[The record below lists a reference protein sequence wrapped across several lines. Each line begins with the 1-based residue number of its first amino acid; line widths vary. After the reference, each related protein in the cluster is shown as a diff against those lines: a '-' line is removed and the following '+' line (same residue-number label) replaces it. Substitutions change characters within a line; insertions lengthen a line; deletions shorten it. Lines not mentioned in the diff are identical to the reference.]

1 MKLKKSAYSI
11 GGIIL
16 SLSLLFSC
24 TIGMGQSLDLEAP
37 QLSVT
42 SHMNG
47 SKVGLE
53 VDLSGTCTDN
63 TAVTRV
69 SIKNVDND
77 FTFEDAVVSGTSWKT
92 HLSLSKEYEG
102 ERTFIITAHDAV
114 GNASTKSYAILVLSI
129 DETGPNDVDWYLDRG
144 NSIRTEVAKLEELK
158 AKNLYLSENK
168 DIPQNE
174 KFTVYGSLYDAMS
187 INEATLGLYT
197 VNGKLLIEKTYSSDP
212 DNEDKYIGES
222 KSIFSPAYEFT
233 HDELKNLIDDD
244 GSTLESGCHYL
255 WLKCYLED
263 EHGNNFTRDIGYMV
277 WWPESDLPGIYQNEM
292 DIENSTLS
300 VLIDASIPLD
310 IFDDDGLE
318 EIYYALKVDTIYDE
332 IPEVEIEGKEKAT
345 TLEKKCEAII
355 KNEEGIRDRLLL
367 IDAAANEVGGS
378 ATNLAEK
385 TKRENPVQIK
395 TPAIPSTMYLI
406 ACAKDINGK
415 WNCRI
420 IYTTISD
427 ASSPML
433 FIESPR
439 NNEKPKMNAGTN
451 SFTIQGYALGKNESS
466 SLQLVYIS
474 GDATS
479 ESKKATAKK
488 ILDGELTAD
497 PAKGQILENITLKP
511 ATMDEGLK
519 KQSFEKTFDIID
531 DLSKYHG
538 DKETSYFFMFR
549 LQGTGS
555 VVDQIYQLNKD
566 IALPTITVV
575 EPNNMQ
581 AIDYTKHEDDD
592 EVGLTI
598 KFKASKE
605 SGLAI
610 VDQKLSYNGSV
621 WTLGDGLTK
630 DGEYFVK
637 TFTQAELK
645 DIYGNGKNPQ
655 PQFEITV
662 KDALGY
668 ESTEQRTVVLTTLPS
683 LEEITSEN
691 PNGTYIKDD
700 VITFQA
706 KFTDAVRVRDLSST
720 KKPRLKIKYSESD
733 TAEKWAEYS
742 TGSGTTT
749 LQFTYKVP
757 AGAESTG
764 ISIATL
770 DDNKI
775 IDLNG
780 CKIVPVAAGDGDA
793 YITTPSKVLDGK
805 SFELDGVAPTI
816 TTLNLSSDIAD
827 KNADG
832 NFYLKADNKLTV
844 TITLSEKVF
853 ISGSPRLQMKVKG
866 SANPLVF
873 DFKDI
878 NEEGTELTF
887 EHIVKAGTAN
897 GTVQITKATCFDS
910 ADLKLI
916 SDVNGNGLVL
926 STRAA
931 DTDTKFIV
939 DTVKPNKLT
948 VSITASKN
956 PTKVNDIDT
965 YTVSPSLSITGN
977 EAGSK
982 VEYSLDNG
990 VSWNVYSTAVSI
1002 PNGSYKITARQTDKA
1017 GNVSDLTAPKSIVV
1031 DSAFPS
1037 IVDFTV
1043 SSPDGNY
1050 KVGSKVQ
1057 FALSFSNKVIVA
1069 SGNTSKVTFESVNTP
1084 KATKTADV
1092 VATDA
1097 AGQNTVIFEYTVQAG
1112 DNLQGIVLKSVSF
1125 NGFTDTKGTA
1135 SGTVNKTDKTETRA
1149 GIILDGVAPTLTKA
1163 APAMTGDETNISGLN
1178 NTTSGISTE
1187 TDNSKFKITLTFAE
1201 NVYKEVGNIIL
1212 QRKGDW
1218 AIPAVMDSD
1227 EFLSVYNKMDA
1238 TNKELIMKTSGG
1250 KELLHGQTGIAV
1262 GPYRKIT
1269 HGIKLDVFGT
1279 KYIPDESTKYVLAY
1293 ELGLYDG
1300 QAALNNGTATGTF
1313 IAKVS
1318 DIRSALMSVDYHRHY
1333 VDVASDNVKITGS
1346 TVEITFSETIEDGR
1360 EWELIIPPTAFR
1372 DNAENFYKGMNLD
1385 KLKAAEKTKQNI
1397 TTAQQTA
1404 SDKYSVWS
1412 NNVAQP
1418 VVRVDRYTHGWG
1430 ANEPLLVG
1438 KNYMRTYSVPSTSAT
1453 TTWRIIQSYTGKYN
1467 TSRGGDNTSAS
1478 LAPTGYARARI
1489 DCETPNANVKYS
1501 VLYADG
1507 KIHTNDDIPTG
1518 VQYNNT
1524 STSGVVTCKS
1534 DTTGDHTS
1542 SRNIISDI
1550 SNTNLEKQGTSNYSI
1565 NNDIIVGDGS
1575 YLTARKDYITAYA
1588 TKTGFEESKNGYE
1601 GIFKTIVYVKDDN
1614 CNRCINIEGGT
1625 AAGGQPNVS
1634 GFPLRDATSAD
1645 DPTGAGRYSKTC
1657 YNINGSTN
1665 KHNQVF
1671 VSYEIISEDWAILLC
1686 NNNHAKDY
1694 PLNSYGGSAY
1704 VTKQNYW

>member
-24 TIGMGQSLDLEAP
+24 KLGLGQSLDLEAP
-37 QLSVT
+37 QLTVT

-53 VDLSGTCTDN
+53 IDLSGTCTDN

-69 SIKNVDND
+69 SIKNVDNG

-92 HLSLSKEYEG
+92 HLSLSKDYEG
-102 ERTFIITAHDAV
+102 DRTFIITAHDAAK
-114 GNASTKSYAILVLSI
+114 NTSTKSYAILVLSI

-144 NSIRTEVAKLEELK
+144 NSIRTEVAKLEDLK
-158 AKNLYLSENK
+158 AKNLYLSANK

-174 KFTVYGSLYDAMS
+174 KFTVYGTLYDAMS

-212 DNEDKYIGES
+212 DNVDKYIGEN

-233 HDELKNLIDDD
+233 HDELKNLTDDD

-277 WWPESDLPGIYQNEM
+277 WWPESDLPGIYQNKM

-300 VLIDASIPLD
+300 VLIDDSVPLD

-318 EIYYALKVDTIYDE
+318 EIYYALKVDTIYGE
-332 IPEVEIEGKEKAT
+332 IPGT
-345 TLEKKCEAII
+345 TLAEKCNAVIENK
-355 KNEEGIRDRLLL
+355 EGIRDKLLE
-367 IDAAANEVGGS
+367 IDKDANEVGGS
-378 ATNLAEK
+378 APSLSEK
-385 TKRENPVQIK
+385 TKRENPVEIK
-395 TPAIPSTMYLI
+395 IPSIPSTMYLI

-439 NNEKPKMNAGTN
+439 NNEKPKMNQGTN
-451 SFTIQGYALGKNESS
+451 NFTIQGYALGKNESS
-466 SLQLVYIS
+466 RLQLVYIS
-474 GDATS
+474 GDDTS
-479 ESKKATAKK
+479 EKKKEIAKQ
-488 ILDGELTAD
+488 ILDGEKPVDST
-497 PAKGQILENITLKP
+497 KGQILENITLEP

-519 KQSFEKTFDIID
+519 KQAFEKTFDIID
-531 DLSKYHG
+531 DLSKYNG
-538 DKETSYFFMFR
+538 NKETSYFFMFR

-566 IALPTITVV
+566 IALPTITVA

-581 AIDYTKHEDDD
+581 AIDYTSQ
-592 EVGLTI
+592 VGLTI

-610 VDQKLSYNGSV
+610 VDQKLSYSGSE
-621 WTLGDGLTK
+621 WTLGNGLTK

-691 PNGTYIKDD
+691 PSGTYIKDD

-706 KFTDAVRVRDLSST
+706 KFTDAVRVRDLSS

-757 AGAESTG
+757 AGADSTG

-770 DDNKI
+770 ADNKI

-805 SFELDGVAPTI
+805 SFALDGVAPKI
-816 TTLNLSSDIAD
+816 TTLNLSSDITD
-827 KNADG
+827 KNTDE

-853 ISGSPRLQMKVKG
+853 ISGSPSLQMKVKG

-878 NEEGTELTF
+878 NEAGTELTF
-887 EHIVKAGTAN
+887 EHIVKAVTAN

-910 ADLKLI
+910 ANLKLI

-926 STRAA
+926 STSANDA
-931 DTDTKFIV
+931 DKDTEFII

-956 PTKVNDIDT
+956 PTKVNSIDT
-965 YTVSPSLSITGN
+965 YIVSPSLSITGEEEGN
-977 EAGSK
+977 K

-990 VSWNVYSTAVSI
+990 VSWNVYSEAVSI
-1002 PNGSYKITARQTDKA
+1002 ENGSYKITARQIDKA
-1017 GNVSDLTAPKSIVV
+1017 GNVSELTDPKSIVV

-1057 FALSFSNKVIVA
+1057 FALSFSDKVIVA
-1069 SGNTSKVTFESVNTP
+1069 SGNTSTVTFESENTP
-1084 KATKTADV
+1084 TATRTADV
-1092 VATDA
+1092 VATA
-1097 AGQNTVIFEYTVQAG
+1097 TAGQNTVIFEYIVQAG

-1125 NGFTDTKGTA
+1125 NDFTDTKGTS
-1135 SGTVNKTDKTETRA
+1135 SGTVNKTDKIETRS
-1149 GIILDGVAPTLTKA
+1149 GIILDGIAPALTIA

-1178 NTTSGISTE
+1178 NTTSGISAE

-1201 NVYKEVGNIIL
+1201 DVYKETGNIIL
-1212 QRKGDW
+1212 QRTSGW
-1218 AIPAVMDSD
+1218 AIPAVLSSD
-1227 EFLSVYNKMDA
+1227 EFLSVYNKVKALDKKNGTTKAQTLMRTDA
-1238 TNKELIMKTSGG
+1238 NG
-1250 KELLHGQTGIAV
+1250 KEILHTRTGIAS

-1269 HGIKLDVFGT
+1269 HGL
-1279 KYIPDESTKYVLAY
+1279 KYDADNRTYVPDEDTKYVLAY
-1293 ELGLYDG
+1293 ELGLYE
-1300 QAALNNGTATGTF
+1300 GTANLSDGKILTSYRTALTTF
-1313 IAKVS
+1313 SVDVG
-1318 DIRSALMSVDYHRHY
+1318 DIRKVLESVDYHRHII
-1333 VDVASDNVKITGS
+1333 DVAGGSVKILRNDGETEVDYSKGEGGRI
-1346 TVEITFSETIEDGR
+1346 VQITFAEAIEDGR

-1372 DNAENFYKGMNLD
+1372 DNAENFYKGMNLN
-1385 KLKAAEKTKQNI
+1385 KLKAAEKTNI
-1397 TTAQQTA
+1397 TTEQQTS

-1430 ANEPLLVG
+1430 AVEPAADGSLTTITVNNG
-1438 KNYMRTYSVPSTSAT
+1438 KFNTNTAANSSAV
-1453 TTWRIIQSYTGKYN
+1453 I
-1467 TSRGGDNTSAS
+1467 
-1478 LAPTGYARARI
+1478 APTGYARARI
-1489 DCETPNANVKYS
+1489 DCETPGAKIKYS
-1501 VLYADG
+1501 KIYANG
-1507 KIHTNDDIPTG
+1507 TIYTTTVPAG
-1518 VQYNNT
+1518 VSYNNT
-1524 STSGVVTCKS
+1524 TTERGITSKTEG
-1534 DTTGDHTS
+1534 GEHTS
-1542 SRNIISDI
+1542 QRNIITDI
-1550 SNTNLEKQGTSNYSI
+1550 SATNLNKRGATDYI
-1565 NNDIIVGDGS
+1565 NGSHIIIGDGT
-1575 YLTARKDYITAYA
+1575 YTTARKDYITAYA
-1588 TKTGFEESKNGYE
+1588 TKDDFNDSVNGYE
-1601 GIFKTIVYVKDDN
+1601 GIFKTIVYLTGSN
-1614 CNRCINIEGGT
+1614 GNYNINVEGGT
-1625 AAGGQPNVS
+1625 APGGSPSVS
-1634 GFPLRDATSAD
+1634 GFPLRDATSEKKPYD
-1645 DPTGAGRYSKTC
+1645 AGRYSKNC
-1657 YNINGSTN
+1657 YCINGKKDS
-1665 KHNQVF
+1665 QVF
-1671 VSYEIISEDWAILLC
+1671 VSYEIISDEWAVLLC
-1686 NNNHAKDY
+1686 KSNHAKDY
-1694 PLNSYGGSAY
+1694 PFNTYGGSAY
-1704 VTKQNYW
+1704 VSQMNYW

>member
-1 MKLKKSAYSI
+1 MELKKSVYFI

-42 SHMNG
+42 SHMSG

-63 TAVTRV
+63 NAVTRV
-69 SIKNVDND
+69 SIKNVEND

-92 HLSLSKEYEG
+92 HLSLSKDFEG
-102 ERTFIITAHDAV
+102 DRTFIITAHDAV

-129 DETGPNDVDWYLDRG
+129 DETGPNDEDWYLDRG
-144 NSIRTEVAKLEELK
+144 NSIRTEVAELEELK
-158 AKNLYLSENK
+158 ATNLYLSKNK

-187 INEATLGLYT
+187 ISEVTLGLYT

-212 DNEDKYIGES
+212 DNADKYIGEN
-222 KSIFSPAYEFT
+222 KSIFSPAFEFT
-233 HDELKNLIDDD
+233 HDELKDLIDDD

-255 WLKCYLED
+255 GLKCYLED
-263 EHGNNFTRDIGYMV
+263 EHGNNFTRNIGYMV
-277 WWPESDLPGIYQNEM
+277 WWPESDLPGIYQNEI

-300 VLIDASIPLD
+300 VLINSSISLD

-332 IPEVEIEGKEKAT
+332 IPGT
-345 TLEKKCEAII
+345 TLAEKCNAVIE
-355 KNEEGIRDRLLL
+355 NDGGIRDKLLL

-378 ATNLAEK
+378 ATDLAEK
-385 TKRENPVQIK
+385 TKREDQADIK
-395 TPAIPSTMYLI
+395 TPSYPSTMYLI

-439 NNEKPKMNAGTN
+439 NNEKPQMNGGTN

-479 ESKKATAKK
+479 ESKKSTAKK

-497 PAKGQILENITLKP
+497 PAKGQILEDITLMP

-519 KQSFEKTFDIID
+519 KQAFEKTFDIID
-531 DLSKYHG
+531 DLSKYRG

-581 AIDYTKHEDDD
+581 AIDYTKNKDDND
-592 EVGLTI
+592 VGLTI

-621 WTLGDGLTK
+621 WTLGEGLTK

-645 DIYGNGKNPQ
+645 DIHETNPQ

-691 PNGTYIKDD
+691 PSGTYIKDK

-757 AGAESTG
+757 AGAESKG

-770 DDNKI
+770 ADNKI

-793 YITTPSKVLDGK
+793 YITTPSKVLVGK
-805 SFELDGVAPTI
+805 TFALDGVAPTI
-816 TTLNLSSDIAD
+816 TTLNLSSDIAVE
-827 KNADG
+827 NADG

-844 TITLSEKVF
+844 TIALSEKVS
-853 ISGSPRLQMKVKG
+853 ISGSPSLQMKVKG
-866 SANPLVF
+866 KDSVTPLVF

-897 GTVQITKATCFDS
+897 GTVQITKATCFD
-910 ADLKLI
+910 ANNLKLI
-916 SDVNGNGLVL
+916 SDVNDNGLVL
-926 STRAA
+926 STSAA
-931 DTDTKFIV
+931 VTDTKFIV
-939 DTVKPNKLT
+939 DTEKPEKLT
-948 VSITASKN
+948 VNITAKKN
-956 PTKVNDIDT
+956 PTNVNGIDT
-965 YTVSPSLSITGN
+965 YIVSPSLSITGN

-982 VEYSLDNG
+982 VEYSLYNG
-990 VSWNVYSTAVSI
+990 VDWNEYSTPVSI
-1002 PNGSYKITARQTDKA
+1002 ENGSYKIIARQTDKA
-1017 GNVSDLTAPKSIVV
+1017 GNVSDLTDPLSIVV

-1057 FALSFSNKVIVA
+1057 FALSFSDKVKVA
-1069 SGNTSKVTFESVNTP
+1069 SSNTSKVTFESVNTP
-1084 KATKTADV
+1084 TATRTANV
-1092 VATDA
+1092 VATA
-1097 AGQNTVIFEYTVQAG
+1097 AEGQNTVIFEYTVQAG
-1112 DNLQGIVLKSVSF
+1112 DNLKGIVLKSVSF

-1135 SGTVNKTDKTETRA
+1135 SGTVKIDKIETRS
-1149 GIILDGVAPTLTKA
+1149 GIILDGVTPKLTMA
-1163 APAMTGDETNISGLN
+1163 APAMKGDETNFSGLN

-1187 TDNSKFKITLTFAE
+1187 KDNSNFKITLTFAE

-1218 AIPAVMDSD
+1218 AIPAVMERD

-1269 HGIKLDVFGT
+1269 HGIKLDGSGK
-1279 KYIPDESTKYVLAY
+1279 KYVPDESTKYVLAY
-1293 ELGLYDG
+1293 ELGLYEG
-1300 QAALNNGTATGTF
+1300 EAALNDGTATGTF
-1313 IAKVS
+1313 NAKVS
-1318 DIRSALMSVDYHRHY
+1318 DIRSAFESVDYHRHY

-1385 KLKAAEKTKQNI
+1385 KLKDAEITKQNI
-1397 TTAQQTA
+1397 TTDQQTA

-1438 KNYMRTYSVPSTSAT
+1438 NNYMRDYSVPLTTAT
-1453 TTWRIIQSYTGKYN
+1453 TTWRIIQKQTGKYK
-1467 TSRGGDNTSAS
+1467 TDSGTNTSAS
-1478 LAPTGYARARI
+1478 LAPTGYVRARI
-1489 DCETPNANVKYS
+1489 DCETPEANIRYS

-1507 KIHTNDDIPTG
+1507 TTHTNNAVPAG
-1518 VQYNNT
+1518 VKYNNT
-1524 STSGVVTCKS
+1524 STSGVVTYETDKTEEHNS
-1534 DTTGDHTS
+1534 N
-1542 SRNIISDI
+1542 RNTISDI
-1550 SNTNLEKQGTSNYSI
+1550 AKTKLEVKENNDYKFNNYTI

-1588 TKTGFEESKNGYE
+1588 SKEGFEKSKNGYE
-1601 GIFKTIVYVKDDN
+1601 GIFKTIVYVEDDK
-1614 CNRCINIEGGT
+1614 CTYCINIEGGT

-1657 YNINGSTN
+1657 YNINGDSD

-1686 NNNHAKDY
+1686 NHNHSIDY

-1704 VTKQNYW
+1704 ITWQNYWP

>member
-1 MKLKKSAYSI
+1 MELKKSVYFI

-42 SHMNG
+42 SHMSG

-63 TAVTRV
+63 NAVTRV
-69 SIKNVDND
+69 SIKNVEND

-92 HLSLSKEYEG
+92 HLSLSKDFEG
-102 ERTFIITAHDAV
+102 DRTFIITAHDAV

-129 DETGPNDVDWYLDRG
+129 DETGPNDEDWYLDRG
-144 NSIRTEVAKLEELK
+144 NSIRTEVAELEELK
-158 AKNLYLSENK
+158 ATNLYLSKNK

-187 INEATLGLYT
+187 ISEVTLGLYT

-212 DNEDKYIGES
+212 DNADKYIGEN
-222 KSIFSPAYEFT
+222 KSIFSPAFEFT
-233 HDELKNLIDDD
+233 HDELKDLIDDD

-255 WLKCYLED
+255 GLKCYLED
-263 EHGNNFTRDIGYMV
+263 EHGNNFTRNIGYMV
-277 WWPESDLPGIYQNEM
+277 WWPESDLPGIYQNEI

-300 VLIDASIPLD
+300 VLIDSSISLD

-318 EIYYALKVDTIYDE
+318 EIYYALKADTIYDE
-332 IPEVEIEGKEKAT
+332 IPGT
-345 TLEKKCEAII
+345 TLAEKCNAVIE
-355 KNEEGIRDRLLL
+355 NDGGIRDKLLL

-378 ATNLAEK
+378 ATDLAEK
-385 TKRENPVQIK
+385 TKREDPVQIK
-395 TPAIPSTMYLI
+395 TPSYPSTMYLI

-439 NNEKPKMNAGTN
+439 NNEKPQMNGGTN

-497 PAKGQILENITLKP
+497 PAKGEILEDITLMP

-519 KQSFEKTFDIID
+519 KQAFEKTFDIID
-531 DLSKYHG
+531 DLSKYRG

-581 AIDYTKHEDDD
+581 AIDYTKNKDDNQ
-592 EVGLTI
+592 VGLTI

-610 VDQKLSYNGSV
+610 VDQKVTYIGKNETYE
-621 WTLGDGLTK
+621 WTLGEGLTK

-645 DIYGNGKNPQ
+645 DIHETNPQ

-691 PNGTYIKDD
+691 PSGTYIKDD

-770 DDNKI
+770 ADNKI

-805 SFELDGVAPTI
+805 TFALDGVAPTI
-816 TTLNLSSDIAD
+816 TTLNLSSDIAVE
-827 KNADG
+827 NADG

-844 TITLSEKVF
+844 TIALSEKVS
-853 ISGSPRLQMKVKG
+853 ISGSPSLQMKVKG
-866 SANPLVF
+866 KDSVTPLVF

-897 GTVQITKATCFDS
+897 GTVQITKATCFD
-910 ADLKLI
+910 ANNLKLI
-916 SDVNGNGLVL
+916 SDVNDNGLVL
-926 STRAA
+926 STSAA
-931 DTDTKFIV
+931 VTDTKFIV
-939 DTVKPNKLT
+939 DTEKPAKLT
-948 VSITASKN
+948 VNITAKKN
-956 PTKVNDIDT
+956 PTNVNGIDT
-965 YTVSPSLSITGN
+965 YIVSPSLSITGN

-990 VSWNVYSTAVSI
+990 VSWNEYLPPVSI
-1002 PNGSYKITARQTDKA
+1002 DNGSWKIIARQTDKA
-1017 GNVSDLTAPKSIVV
+1017 GNVSELTEPKSIVV

-1057 FALSFSNKVIVA
+1057 FALSFSDKVIVA
-1069 SGNTSKVTFESVNTP
+1069 SDNTSKVTFESVNTP
-1084 KATKTADV
+1084 NATKTADV
-1092 VATDA
+1092 VATA
-1097 AGQNTVIFEYTVQAG
+1097 AEGQNTVIFEYTVQAG

-1135 SGTVNKTDKTETRA
+1135 SETVTKTDETETRS
-1149 GIILDGVAPTLTKA
+1149 GIILDGI
-1163 APAMTGDETNISGLN
+1163 APALTVAEPKMTGNVNDINVATSGIN
-1178 NTTSGISTE
+1178 GTASGISTE

-1218 AIPAVMDSD
+1218 AIPAVMNRD

-1269 HGIKLDVFGT
+1269 HGIKLDGSGT
-1279 KYIPDESTKYVLAY
+1279 KYVPDESTKYVLAY
-1293 ELGLYDG
+1293 ELGLYEG
-1300 QAALNNGTATGTF
+1300 EAALNDGTATGTF
-1313 IAKVS
+1313 NAKVS
-1318 DIRSALMSVDYHRHY
+1318 DIRSAFESVDYHRHY
-1333 VDVASDNVKITGS
+1333 VDVASDNVNITDNK
-1346 TVEITFSETIEDGR
+1346 VEITFSETIEDGR

-1385 KLKAAEKTKQNI
+1385 KLKDAEKTKQNI

-1430 ANEPLLVG
+1430 ANEPKADGTLTKITV
-1438 KNYMRTYSVPSTSAT
+1438 NN
-1453 TTWRIIQSYTGKYN
+1453 GKYQTTCAAN
-1467 TSRGGDNTSAS
+1467 SGARI
-1478 LAPTGYARARI
+1478 APTGYCRSRI
-1489 DCETPNANVKYS
+1489 DCETPGASILYKTVNSGSATYNASTTDESTNKDIITNYRS
-1501 VLYADG
+1501 HIADATKEQLEFTTVG
-1507 KIHTNDDIPTG
+1507 TAYEQG
-1518 VQYNNT
+1518 NNIII
-1524 STSGVVTCKS
+1524 G
-1534 DTTGDHTS
+1534 DTTYTS
-1542 SRNIISDI
+1542 
-1550 SNTNLEKQGTSNYSI
+1550 
-1565 NNDIIVGDGS
+1565 
-1575 YLTARKDYITAYA
+1575 ARKDYISCYA
-1588 TKTGFEESKNGYE
+1588 TKNDFTQSKKGME
-1601 GIFKTIVYVKDDN
+1601 GIFRTVVYVHTEN
-1614 CNRCINIEGGT
+1614 AANPWRNGQQVYLGYLSINIEGGT
-1625 AAGGQPNVS
+1625 ATGGQPNVS
-1634 GFPLRDATSAD
+1634 GFPLRDATSEN
-1645 DPTGAGRYSKTC
+1645 DPTGAGRYSKNA
-1657 YNINGSTN
+1657 YNLANSQTPGKN
-1665 KHNQVF
+1665 FVW
-1671 VSYEIISEDWAILLC
+1671 VSYEIISSNWAILVC
-1686 NNNHAKDY
+1686 RSNHAQDYALNNYGDVAYITKVKDWDGT
-1694 PLNSYGGSAY
+1694 N
-1704 VTKQNYW
+1704 

>member
-1 MKLKKSAYSI
+1 MELKKSVYFI

-42 SHMNG
+42 SHMSG

-63 TAVTRV
+63 NAVTRV
-69 SIKNVDND
+69 SIKNVEND

-92 HLSLSKEYEG
+92 HLSLSKDFEG
-102 ERTFIITAHDAV
+102 DRTFIITAHDAV

-129 DETGPNDVDWYLDRG
+129 DETGPNDEDWYLDRG
-144 NSIRTEVAKLEELK
+144 NSIRTEVAELEELK
-158 AKNLYLSENK
+158 ATNLYLSKNK

-187 INEATLGLYT
+187 ISEVTLGLYT

-212 DNEDKYIGES
+212 DNADKYIGEN
-222 KSIFSPAYEFT
+222 KSIFSPAFEFT
-233 HDELKNLIDDD
+233 HDELKDLIDDD

-255 WLKCYLED
+255 GLKCYLED
-263 EHGNNFTRDIGYMV
+263 EHGNNFTRNIGYMV
-277 WWPESDLPGIYQNEM
+277 WWPESDLPGIYQNEI
-292 DIENSTLS
+292 DKENSTLS
-300 VLIDASIPLD
+300 VLIDSSISLD

-318 EIYYALKVDTIYDE
+318 EIYYALKADTIYDE
-332 IPEVEIEGKEKAT
+332 IPGT
-345 TLEKKCEAII
+345 TLAEKCNAVIE
-355 KNEEGIRDRLLL
+355 NDGGIRDKLLL

-378 ATNLAEK
+378 ATDLAEK
-385 TKRENPVQIK
+385 TKREDPVQIK
-395 TPAIPSTMYLI
+395 TPSYPSTMYLI

-439 NNEKPKMNAGTN
+439 NNEKPQMNGGTN

-488 ILDGELTAD
+488 ILNGELTAD
-497 PAKGQILENITLKP
+497 SAKGQILEDITLMP

-519 KQSFEKTFDIID
+519 KQAFEKTFDIIN
-531 DLSKYHG
+531 DLSKYRG

-566 IALPTITVV
+566 IALPTITVA

-581 AIDYTKHEDDD
+581 AIDYTKNKDDN

-610 VDQKLSYNGSV
+610 VDQKVTYIGKNETYE
-621 WTLGDGLTK
+621 WTLGDGLTN

-645 DIYGNGKNPQ
+645 AIHETNPQ

-691 PNGTYIKDD
+691 PSKTYIKDK

-764 ISIATL
+764 ISIASL
-770 DDNKI
+770 ADNKI

-805 SFELDGVAPTI
+805 TFALDGVAPTI
-816 TTLNLSSDIAD
+816 TTLNLSSDIAVE
-827 KNADG
+827 NADG

-844 TITLSEKVF
+844 TIALSEKVS
-853 ISGSPRLQMKVKG
+853 ISGSPSLQMKVKG
-866 SANPLVF
+866 KDSVTPLVF

-897 GTVQITKATCFDS
+897 GTVQITKATCFD
-910 ADLKLI
+910 ANNLKLI
-916 SDVNGNGLVL
+916 SDVNDNGLVL
-926 STRAA
+926 STSAA
-931 DTDTKFIV
+931 VTDTKFIV
-939 DTVKPNKLT
+939 DTEKPAKLT
-948 VSITASKN
+948 VNITAKKN
-956 PTKVNDIDT
+956 PTNVNGIDT
-965 YTVSPSLSITGN
+965 YIVSPSLSITGN
-977 EAGSK
+977 EAGSI
-982 VEYSLDNG
+982 VEYSLNNG
-990 VSWNVYSTAVSI
+990 VSWNDYSTAVSI

-1017 GNVSDLTAPKSIVV
+1017 GNVSELTDPKSIVV

-1084 KATKTADV
+1084 KVTKTADV
-1092 VATDA
+1092 VATA
-1097 AGQNTVIFEYTVQAG
+1097 TAGQNTVIFEYTVQAE

-1135 SGTVNKTDKTETRA
+1135 SGTVKIDKIETRS
-1149 GIILDGVAPTLTKA
+1149 GIILDGVTPKLTMA
-1163 APAMTGDETNISGLN
+1163 APAMKGDETNFSGLN

-1187 TDNSKFKITLTFAE
+1187 KDNSNFKITLTFAE

-1218 AIPAVMDSD
+1218 AIPAVMERD

-1238 TNKELIMKTSGG
+1238 TNKKLIMKTSGG

-1269 HGIKLDVFGT
+1269 HGIKLDGSGK
-1279 KYIPDESTKYVLAY
+1279 KYVPDESTKYVLAY
-1293 ELGLYDG
+1293 ELGLYEG
-1300 QAALNNGTATGTF
+1300 EAALNDGTATGTF
-1313 IAKVS
+1313 NAKVS
-1318 DIRSALMSVDYHRHY
+1318 DIRSAFESVDYHRHY
-1333 VDVASDNVKITGS
+1333 VDVASDNVNITGS

-1360 EWELIIPPTAFR
+1360 EWELIIPPTVFR

-1385 KLKAAEKTKQNI
+1385 KLKDEEKTKMSVTNEQED
-1397 TTAQQTA
+1397 A

-1453 TTWRIIQSYTGKYN
+1453 TWRIIQNQTGKYKEDSG
-1467 TSRGGDNTSAS
+1467 TNTSAS
-1478 LAPTGYARARI
+1478 LAPTGYVRARI
-1489 DCETPNANVKYS
+1489 DCETPDANIKYS

-1507 KIHTNDDIPTG
+1507 TTHTNNAIPKG

-1524 STSGVVTCKS
+1524 STSGVVTY
-1534 DTTGDHTS
+1534 TTDNPGEHNS
-1542 SRNIISDI
+1542 NRNTISDI
-1550 SNTNLEKQGTSNYSI
+1550 AKTNLEVKGNDVYTI

-1588 TKTGFEESKNGYE
+1588 SKTGFEESKNGYE

-1614 CNRCINIEGGT
+1614 CTYCINIEGGT

-1657 YNINGSTN
+1657 YNINGDSD

-1686 NNNHAKDY
+1686 NHNHSKDY

-1704 VTKQNYW
+1704 ITWQNYW

>member
-1 MKLKKSAYSI
+1 MELKKSVYFI

-42 SHMNG
+42 SHMSG

-63 TAVTRV
+63 NAVTRV
-69 SIKNVDND
+69 SIKNVEND

-92 HLSLSKEYEG
+92 HLSLSKDFEG
-102 ERTFIITAHDAV
+102 DRTFIITAHDAV

-129 DETGPNDVDWYLDRG
+129 DETGPNDEDWYLDRG
-144 NSIRTEVAKLEELK
+144 NSIRTEVAELEELK
-158 AKNLYLSENK
+158 ATNLYLSKNK

-187 INEATLGLYT
+187 ISEVTLGLYT

-212 DNEDKYIGES
+212 DNADKYIGEN
-222 KSIFSPAYEFT
+222 KSIFSPAFEFT
-233 HDELKNLIDDD
+233 HDELKDLIDDD

-255 WLKCYLED
+255 GLKCYLED
-263 EHGNNFTRDIGYMV
+263 EHGNNFTRNIGYMV
-277 WWPESDLPGIYQNEM
+277 WWPESDLPGIYQNEI

-300 VLIDASIPLD
+300 VLIDSSISLD

-318 EIYYALKVDTIYDE
+318 EIYYALKADTIYDE
-332 IPEVEIEGKEKAT
+332 IPGT
-345 TLEKKCEAII
+345 TLAEKCNAVIE
-355 KNEEGIRDRLLL
+355 NDGGIRDKLLL

-378 ATNLAEK
+378 ATDLAEK
-385 TKRENPVQIK
+385 TKREDPVQIK
-395 TPAIPSTMYLI
+395 TPSYPSTMYLI

-439 NNEKPKMNAGTN
+439 NNEKPQMNGGTN

-497 PAKGQILENITLKP
+497 SAKGQILEDITLMP

-519 KQSFEKTFDIID
+519 KQAFKKTFDIIN
-531 DLSKYHG
+531 DLSKYRG

-566 IALPTITVV
+566 IALPTITVA

-581 AIDYTKHEDDD
+581 AIDYTKHEDDND
-592 EVGLTI
+592 VGLTI

-637 TFTQAELK
+637 TFKQAELK
-645 DIYGNGKNPQ
+645 VIHETNPQ

-691 PNGTYIKDD
+691 PSKTYIKDK

-757 AGAESTG
+757 AGAESKG

-770 DDNKI
+770 ADNKI

-793 YITTPSKVLDGK
+793 YITTPSKVLVGK
-805 SFELDGVAPTI
+805 TFALDGVAPTI
-816 TTLNLSSDIAD
+816 TTLNLSSDIAAE
-827 KNADG
+827 NADG
-832 NFYLKADNKLTV
+832 NFYLKADNKLIV
-844 TITLSEKVF
+844 TIALSEKVS
-853 ISGSPRLQMKVKG
+853 ISGSPSLQMKVKG
-866 SANPLVF
+866 KDSVTPLVF

-887 EHIVKAGTAN
+887 EHIVKAETAN
-897 GTVQITKATCFDS
+897 GTVQITKATCFD
-910 ADLKLI
+910 ANNLKLI
-916 SDVNGNGLVL
+916 SDVNDNGLVL
-926 STRAA
+926 STSAA
-931 DTDTKFIV
+931 VTDTKFIV
-939 DTVKPNKLT
+939 DTEKPAKLT
-948 VSITASKN
+948 VNITAKKN
-956 PTKVNDIDT
+956 PTNVNGIDT
-965 YTVSPSLSITGN
+965 YIVSPSLSITGN

-982 VEYSLDNG
+982 VEYSLNNG
-990 VSWNVYSTAVSI
+990 VSWNEYLPPVSI
-1002 PNGSYKITARQTDKA
+1002 ENGSYKIIARQTDKA
-1017 GNVSDLTAPKSIVV
+1017 DNVSEFKEPKSIVV

-1057 FALSFSNKVIVA
+1057 FALSFSDKVKVA
-1069 SGNTSKVTFESVNTP
+1069 SSNTSKVTFESVNTP
-1084 KATKTADV
+1084 TATRTANV
-1092 VATDA
+1092 VATA
-1097 AGQNTVIFEYTVQAG
+1097 AEGQNTVIFEYTVQAG
-1112 DNLQGIVLKSVSF
+1112 DNLKGIVLKSVSF
-1125 NGFTDTKGTA
+1125 NSFTDTKGTA
-1135 SGTVNKTDKTETRA
+1135 SGTQNKTDTETRS
-1149 GIILDGVAPTLTKA
+1149 GIILDGVVPKLTMA
-1163 APAMTGDETNISGLN
+1163 APAMKGDETNFSGLN

-1218 AIPAVMDSD
+1218 AIPAVMNRD

-1238 TNKELIMKTSGG
+1238 TNKKLIMKTSGE

-1269 HGIKLDVFGT
+1269 HGIKLDGSGT
-1279 KYIPDESTKYVLAY
+1279 KYVPDESTKYVLAY
-1293 ELGLYDG
+1293 ELGLYEG
-1300 QAALNNGTATGTF
+1300 EAALNDGTATGTF
-1313 IAKVS
+1313 NAKVS
-1318 DIRSALMSVDYHRHY
+1318 DIRSAFESVDYHRHY

-1385 KLKAAEKTKQNI
+1385 KLKDKEKKNI
-1397 TTAQQTA
+1397 TTDQQTA

-1438 KNYMRTYSVPSTSAT
+1438 NNYMRDYSVPLTTAT
-1453 TTWRIIQSYTGKYN
+1453 TTWRIIQKQTGKYK
-1467 TSRGGDNTSAS
+1467 TDSGTNTSAS
-1478 LAPTGYARARI
+1478 LAPTGYVRARI
-1489 DCETPNANVKYS
+1489 DCETPEANIKYS

-1507 KIHTNDDIPTG
+1507 TTHTNNAIPAG
-1518 VQYNNT
+1518 VKYNNT
-1524 STSGVVTCKS
+1524 SKSGVVTYETDNTDEHNS
-1534 DTTGDHTS
+1534 N
-1542 SRNIISDI
+1542 RNTISDI
-1550 SNTNLEKQGTSNYSI
+1550 AKTKLEVKGNNDYTI

-1588 TKTGFEESKNGYE
+1588 SKTGFEESKNGYE

-1614 CNRCINIEGGT
+1614 CTYCINIEGGT

-1657 YNINGSTN
+1657 YIKNNEIRNDVNYNTD
-1665 KHNQVF
+1665 QVF

-1686 NNNHAKDY
+1686 NHNHSKDY

-1704 VTKQNYW
+1704 ITWQNYWP

>member
-1 MKLKKSAYSI
+1 MELKKSVYFI

-42 SHMNG
+42 SHMSG

-63 TAVTRV
+63 NAVTRV
-69 SIKNVDND
+69 SIKNVEND

-92 HLSLSKEYEG
+92 HLSLSKDFEG
-102 ERTFIITAHDAV
+102 DRTFIITAHDAV

-129 DETGPNDVDWYLDRG
+129 DETGPNDEDWYLDRG
-144 NSIRTEVAKLEELK
+144 NSIRTEVAELEELK
-158 AKNLYLSENK
+158 ATNLYLSKNK

-187 INEATLGLYT
+187 ISEVTLGLYT

-212 DNEDKYIGES
+212 DNADKYIGEN
-222 KSIFSPAYEFT
+222 KSIFSPAFEFT
-233 HDELKNLIDDD
+233 HDELKDLIDDD

-255 WLKCYLED
+255 GLKCYLED
-263 EHGNNFTRDIGYMV
+263 EHGNNFTRNIGYMV
-277 WWPESDLPGIYQNEM
+277 WWPESDLPGIYQNEI

-300 VLIDASIPLD
+300 VLIDSSISLD

-318 EIYYALKVDTIYDE
+318 EIYYALKADTIYDE
-332 IPEVEIEGKEKAT
+332 IPGT
-345 TLEKKCEAII
+345 TLAEKCNAVIE
-355 KNEEGIRDRLLL
+355 NDGGIRDKLLL

-378 ATNLAEK
+378 ATDLAEK
-385 TKRENPVQIK
+385 TKREDPVQIK
-395 TPAIPSTMYLI
+395 TPSYPSTMYLI

-439 NNEKPKMNAGTN
+439 NNEKPQMNGGTN

-474 GDATS
+474 GDDTS

-497 PAKGQILENITLKP
+497 PAKGQILEDITLMP

-519 KQSFEKTFDIID
+519 KQAFEKTFDIIN
-531 DLSKYHG
+531 DLSKYRG

-566 IALPTITVV
+566 IALPTITVA

-581 AIDYTKHEDDD
+581 AIDYTKHEDDND
-592 EVGLTI
+592 VGLTI

-637 TFTQAELK
+637 TFKQAELK
-645 DIYGNGKNPQ
+645 VIHETNPQ

-691 PNGTYIKDD
+691 PSGTYIKDK

-757 AGAESTG
+757 AGAESKG

-770 DDNKI
+770 ADNKI

-793 YITTPSKVLDGK
+793 YITTPSKVLVGK
-805 SFELDGVAPTI
+805 TFALDGVAPTI
-816 TTLNLSSDIAD
+816 TTLNLSSDIAVE
-827 KNADG
+827 NADG

-844 TITLSEKVF
+844 TIALSEKVS
-853 ISGSPRLQMKVKG
+853 ISGSPSLQMKVKG
-866 SANPLVF
+866 KDSVTPLVF

-897 GTVQITKATCFDS
+897 GTVQITKATCFD
-910 ADLKLI
+910 ANNLKLI
-916 SDVNGNGLVL
+916 SDVNDNGLVL
-926 STRAA
+926 STSAA
-931 DTDTKFIV
+931 VTDTKFIV
-939 DTVKPNKLT
+939 DTEKPAKLT
-948 VSITASKN
+948 VNITAKKN
-956 PTKVNDIDT
+956 PTNVNGIDT
-965 YTVSPSLSITGN
+965 YIVSPSLSITGN

-990 VSWNVYSTAVSI
+990 VSWNDYSTAVSI

-1017 GNVSDLTAPKSIVV
+1017 GNVSELTDPMSIVV

-1057 FALSFSNKVIVA
+1057 FALSFSDKVKVA

-1084 KATKTADV
+1084 KVEKTANV

-1112 DNLQGIVLKSVSF
+1112 DNLKGIVLKSVSF
-1125 NGFTDTKGTA
+1125 NSFTDTKGTA
-1135 SGTVNKTDKTETRA
+1135 SGTQNKTDKTETRS
-1149 GIILDGVAPTLTKA
+1149 GIILDGI
-1163 APAMTGDETNISGLN
+1163 APALTVAEPKMTGNVNDINVATSGIN
-1178 NTTSGISTE
+1178 GTASGISTE

-1218 AIPAVMDSD
+1218 AIPAVMERD

-1269 HGIKLDVFGT
+1269 HGIKLDGSGT
-1279 KYIPDESTKYVLAY
+1279 KYVPDESTKYVLAY
-1293 ELGLYDG
+1293 ELGLYEG
-1300 QAALNNGTATGTF
+1300 EAALNDGTATGTF
-1313 IAKVS
+1313 NAKVS
-1318 DIRSALMSVDYHRHY
+1318 DIRSAFESVDYHRHY
-1333 VDVASDNVKITGS
+1333 VDVASDNVNITDNK
-1346 TVEITFSETIEDGR
+1346 VEITFSETIEDGR

-1385 KLKAAEKTKQNI
+1385 KLKDEEKTKQNI
-1397 TTAQQTA
+1397 TTDQQTA

-1430 ANEPLLVG
+1430 ANEPKADGTLTKITV
-1438 KNYMRTYSVPSTSAT
+1438 NN
-1453 TTWRIIQSYTGKYN
+1453 GKYKTTCAEN
-1467 TSRGGDNTSAS
+1467 SGARI
-1478 LAPTGYARARI
+1478 APTGYCRSRI
-1489 DCETPNANVKYS
+1489 DCETPGASILYKTVNSGSATYNASTTDESTNKDIITNYRS
-1501 VLYADG
+1501 HIADAT
-1507 KIHTNDDIPTG
+1507 KEQLEFTTG
-1518 VQYNNT
+1518 GTAYTQGNNIII
-1524 STSGVVTCKS
+1524 G
-1534 DTTGDHTS
+1534 DTTYTS
-1542 SRNIISDI
+1542 
-1550 SNTNLEKQGTSNYSI
+1550 
-1565 NNDIIVGDGS
+1565 
-1575 YLTARKDYITAYA
+1575 ARKDYISCYA
-1588 TKTGFEESKNGYE
+1588 TKNDFSQSKYGME
-1601 GIFKTIVYVKDDN
+1601 GIFRTVVYVHTEN
-1614 CNRCINIEGGT
+1614 AANPWRNNQQVYLGYLSINIEGGT
-1625 AAGGQPNVS
+1625 ATGGQPNVS
-1634 GFPLRDATSAD
+1634 GFPLRDATSEN
-1645 DPTGAGRYSKTC
+1645 DPTGAGRYSKNA
-1657 YNINGSTN
+1657 YNLANSQTPGEN
-1665 KHNQVF
+1665 FVW
-1671 VSYEIISEDWAILLC
+1671 VSYEIISSNWAILVC
-1686 NNNHAKDY
+1686 RSNHAQDYALNNYGDVAYITKVKDWDGT
-1694 PLNSYGGSAY
+1694 N
-1704 VTKQNYW
+1704 

>member
-1 MKLKKSAYSI
+1 MELKKSVYFI

-42 SHMNG
+42 SHMSG

-63 TAVTRV
+63 NAVTRV
-69 SIKNVDND
+69 SIKNVEND

-92 HLSLSKEYEG
+92 HLSLSKDFEG
-102 ERTFIITAHDAV
+102 DRTFIITAHDAV

-129 DETGPNDVDWYLDRG
+129 DETGPNDEDWYLDRG
-144 NSIRTEVAKLEELK
+144 NSIRTEVAELEELK
-158 AKNLYLSENK
+158 ATNLYLSTNK

-187 INEATLGLYT
+187 ISEVTLGLYT

-212 DNEDKYIGES
+212 DNADKYIGEN
-222 KSIFSPAYEFT
+222 KSIFSPAFEFT
-233 HDELKNLIDDD
+233 HDELKDLIDDD

-255 WLKCYLED
+255 GLKCYLED
-263 EHGNNFTRDIGYMV
+263 EHGNNFTRNIGYMV
-277 WWPESDLPGIYQNEM
+277 WWPESDLPGIYQNEI

-300 VLIDASIPLD
+300 VLIDSSISLD

-318 EIYYALKVDTIYDE
+318 EIYYALKADTIYDE
-332 IPEVEIEGKEKAT
+332 IPGT
-345 TLEKKCEAII
+345 TLAEKCNAVIE
-355 KNEEGIRDRLLL
+355 NDGGIRDKLLL

-378 ATNLAEK
+378 ATDLAEK
-385 TKRENPVQIK
+385 TKREDQAGIK
-395 TPAIPSTMYLI
+395 TPSYPSTMYLI

-439 NNEKPKMNAGTN
+439 NNEKPQMNGGTN

-474 GDATS
+474 GDDTS

-497 PAKGQILENITLKP
+497 PAKGQILEDITLMP

-519 KQSFEKTFDIID
+519 KQAFEKTFDIID
-531 DLSKYHG
+531 DLSKYRG

-581 AIDYTKHEDDD
+581 AIDYTKNKDDNQ
-592 EVGLTI
+592 VGLTI

-610 VDQKLSYNGSV
+610 VDQKVTYIGKNETYE
-621 WTLGDGLTK
+621 WTLGEGLTK

-645 DIYGNGKNPQ
+645 DIHETNPQ

-668 ESTEQRTVVLTTLPS
+668 ESTEQRTVVLTTHPS

-770 DDNKI
+770 ADNKI

-805 SFELDGVAPTI
+805 TFALDGVAPTI

-844 TITLSEKVF
+844 TIALSEKVF
-853 ISGSPRLQMKVKG
+853 ISGSPSLQMKVKG
-866 SANPLVF
+866 SRTPLVF

-878 NEEGTELTF
+878 NEAGTELTF
-887 EHIVKAGTAN
+887 EHIVKAETAN
-897 GTVQITKATCFDS
+897 GTVQITKATCFDE
-910 ADLKLI
+910 DNLKLI

-926 STRAA
+926 STSDDA
-931 DTDTKFIV
+931 DTKFIV
-939 DTVKPNKLT
+939 DTVKPEKLT
-948 VSITASKN
+948 VKITATKN
-956 PTKVNDIDT
+956 PTKVNGIDT
-965 YTVSPSLSITGN
+965 YIVSPSLSITGK
-977 EAGSK
+977 EDGSI
-982 VEYSLDNG
+982 VEYSLYNG
-990 VSWNVYSTAVSI
+990 VSWNEYLPPVSI
-1002 PNGSYKITARQTDKA
+1002 DNGSWKIIARQTDKA
-1017 GNVSDLTAPKSIVV
+1017 GNVSELTDPMSIVV

-1057 FALSFSNKVIVA
+1057 FALSFSDKVIVE

-1084 KATKTADV
+1084 KVEKTANV

-1112 DNLQGIVLKSVSF
+1112 DNLQGIVLESVSF
-1125 NGFTDTKGTA
+1125 NGFTDTKGTE
-1135 SGTVNKTDKTETRA
+1135 SGTQNKTDTETRS
-1149 GIILDGVAPTLTKA
+1149 GIILDGVAPKLTMA
-1163 APAMTGDETNISGLN
+1163 APAMKGDETNFSGLN

-1218 AIPAVMDSD
+1218 AIPAVMERD

-1238 TNKELIMKTSGG
+1238 TNKELIMKTSDG

-1269 HGIKLDVFGT
+1269 HGIKLDGSNT
-1279 KYIPDESTKYVLAY
+1279 KYVPDESTKYVLAY
-1293 ELGLYDG
+1293 ELGLYKG
-1300 QAALNNGTATGTF
+1300 EAALNDGTATGTF
-1313 IAKVS
+1313 NAKVS
-1318 DIRSALMSVDYHRHY
+1318 DIRSAFESVDYHRHY
-1333 VDVASDNVKITGS
+1333 VDVASDNVKITDNNK
-1346 TVEITFSETIEDGR
+1346 VEITFSETIEDGR

-1385 KLKAAEKTKQNI
+1385 KLKGEEKTKMSDINEQED
-1397 TTAQQTA
+1397 A

-1430 ANEPLLVG
+1430 ANEPILD
-1438 KNYMRTYSVPSTSAT
+1438 KNYMRAYSVPSTSAT
-1453 TTWRIIQSYTGKYN
+1453 KTWRIIQNYTGKYKQSEG
-1467 TSRGGDNTSAS
+1467 TDTSAS

-1489 DCETPNANVKYS
+1489 DCETPEANIKYS

-1507 KIHTNDDIPTG
+1507 TIHTNNAIPAG
-1518 VQYNNT
+1518 VKYDNT
-1524 STSGVVTCKS
+1524 KTSGVVTYKT
-1534 DTTGDHTS
+1534 DNTGEHNS
-1542 SRNIISDI
+1542 KRNTISDI
-1550 SNTNLEKQGTSNYSI
+1550 AKTNLEVKGNNDYTI

-1601 GIFKTIVYVKDDN
+1601 GIFKTIVYVEDN
-1614 CNRCINIEGGT
+1614 NCSYCINIEGGT

-1657 YNINGSTN
+1657 YNINGSNN

-1686 NNNHAKDY
+1686 NHNHSKDY

>member
-1 MKLKKSAYSI
+1 MQQILLK
-11 GGIIL
+11 
-16 SLSLLFSC
+16 
-24 TIGMGQSLDLEAP
+24 
-37 QLSVT
+37 
-42 SHMNG
+42 
-47 SKVGLE
+47 
-53 VDLSGTCTDN
+53 
-63 TAVTRV
+63 
-69 SIKNVDND
+69 
-77 FTFEDAVVSGTSWKT
+77 
-92 HLSLSKEYEG
+92 
-102 ERTFIITAHDAV
+102 
-114 GNASTKSYAILVLSI
+114 
-129 DETGPNDVDWYLDRG
+129 
-144 NSIRTEVAKLEELK
+144 
-158 AKNLYLSENK
+158 
-168 DIPQNE
+168 
-174 KFTVYGSLYDAMS
+174 
-187 INEATLGLYT
+187 
-197 VNGKLLIEKTYSSDP
+197 
-212 DNEDKYIGES
+212 
-222 KSIFSPAYEFT
+222 
-233 HDELKNLIDDD
+233 
-244 GSTLESGCHYL
+244 
-255 WLKCYLED
+255 
-263 EHGNNFTRDIGYMV
+263 
-277 WWPESDLPGIYQNEM
+277 
-292 DIENSTLS
+292 
-300 VLIDASIPLD
+300 
-310 IFDDDGLE
+310 
-318 EIYYALKVDTIYDE
+318 
-332 IPEVEIEGKEKAT
+332 
-345 TLEKKCEAII
+345 
-355 KNEEGIRDRLLL
+355 
-367 IDAAANEVGGS
+367 
-378 ATNLAEK
+378 K
-385 TKRENPVQIK
+385 TKREDQADIK
-395 TPAIPSTMYLI
+395 TPSYPSTMYLI

-439 NNEKPKMNAGTN
+439 NNEKPQMNGGTN

-497 PAKGQILENITLKP
+497 PAKGQILEDITLMP

-519 KQSFEKTFDIID
+519 KQAFEKTFDIID
-531 DLSKYHG
+531 DLSKYRG

-566 IALPTITVV
+566 IALPTITVA

-581 AIDYTKHEDDD
+581 AIDYTKNKDDNQ
-592 EVGLTI
+592 VGLTI

-610 VDQKLSYNGSV
+610 VDQKVTYIGKNETYE
-621 WTLGDGLTK
+621 WTLGEGLTK

-637 TFTQAELK
+637 PFTQAELK
-645 DIYGNGKNPQ
+645 DIHETNPQ

-691 PNGTYIKDD
+691 PSGTYIKDD

-720 KKPRLKIKYSESD
+720 KKPRLKVKYSESD
-733 TAEKWAEYS
+733 TVEKWAEYS

-757 AGAESTG
+757 AGAESKG

-770 DDNKI
+770 ADNKI

-805 SFELDGVAPTI
+805 TFALDGVAPKI
-816 TTLNLSSDIAD
+816 TALELSSDIAD
-827 KNADG
+827 ANKNADG

-844 TITLSEKVF
+844 TIALSEKVF
-853 ISGSPRLQMKVKG
+853 ISGSPSLQMKVKG
-866 SANPLVF
+866 SVTPLVF

-897 GTVQITKATCFDS
+897 GTVQITKATCFDE
-910 ADLKLI
+910 DNLKLI

-926 STRAA
+926 PTSAA
-931 DTDTKFIV
+931 DTDTEFIV
-939 DTVKPNKLT
+939 DTEKPEKLT
-948 VSITASKN
+948 VNITATKN
-956 PTKVNDIDT
+956 PTKVNGIDT
-965 YTVSPSLSITGN
+965 YIVFPSLSITGN
-977 EAGSK
+977 EAGST
-982 VEYSLDNG
+982 VEYLLNNG
-990 VSWNVYSTAVSI
+990 VSWETYSKAVSI
-1002 PNGSYKITARQTDKA
+1002 ENGSWKIIARQTDKA
-1017 GNVSDLTAPKSIVV
+1017 GNVSELTEPKSIVV

-1050 KVGSKVQ
+1050 KDGSKVQ
-1057 FALSFSNKVIVA
+1057 FALSFSDKVKVA
-1069 SGNTSKVTFESVNTP
+1069 SDNTSKVTFESVNTP
-1084 KATKTADV
+1084 TATRTANV
-1092 VATDA
+1092 VATAD
-1097 AGQNTVIFEYTVQAG
+1097 AGQNTVIFEYTVQAE
-1112 DNLQGIVLKSVSF
+1112 DNLQGIILKSVSF

-1135 SGTVNKTDKTETRA
+1135 SGTVTKTDETETRS
-1149 GIILDGVAPTLTKA
+1149 GIILDGI
-1163 APAMTGDETNISGLN
+1163 APALTVAEPKMTGNVNDINVATSGIN
-1178 NTTSGISTE
+1178 GTASGISTE

-1218 AIPAVMDSD
+1218 AIPAVMNRD

-1269 HGIKLDVFGT
+1269 HGIKLDGSNT
-1279 KYIPDESTKYVLAY
+1279 KYVPDESTKYVLAY
-1293 ELGLYDG
+1293 ELGLYEG
-1300 QAALNNGTATGTF
+1300 EAALNDGTATGTF
-1313 IAKVS
+1313 KAKVS
-1318 DIRSALMSVDYHRHY
+1318 DIRSAFESVDYHRHY
-1333 VDVASDNVKITGS
+1333 VDVASDNVEIKGS
-1346 TVEITFSETIEDGR
+1346 KVEITFSETIEDGR

-1385 KLKAAEKTKQNI
+1385 KLKDAEKTNQNI
-1397 TTAQQTA
+1397 TTDQQTA

-1438 KNYMRTYSVPSTSAT
+1438 NNYMRAYSVPLTTET
-1453 TTWRIIQSYTGKYN
+1453 TTWRIIQKQTGKYKKDSG
-1467 TSRGGDNTSAS
+1467 TDTSAS
-1478 LAPTGYARARI
+1478 LEPTGYVRARI
-1489 DCETPNANVKYS
+1489 DCETPDANIKYS

-1507 KIHTNDDIPTG
+1507 TTHTNNAIPEG

-1524 STSGVVTCKS
+1524 TTSGVVTYET
-1534 DTTGDHTS
+1534 DNTGEHNS
-1542 SRNIISDI
+1542 NRNTISDI
-1550 SNTNLEKQGTSNYSI
+1550 AKTNLEVKGNNDYTI

-1588 TKTGFEESKNGYE
+1588 SKTGFKESKNGYE
-1601 GIFKTIVYVKDDN
+1601 GIFKTIVYVNDDN
-1614 CNRCINIEGGT
+1614 CTYCINIEGGT

-1657 YNINGSTN
+1657 YNINGSNN

-1671 VSYEIISEDWAILLC
+1671 VSYEIISEDWAVLLC
-1686 NNNHAKDY
+1686 NHNHSKDY

>member
-1 MKLKKSAYSI
+1 MELKKSVYFI

-42 SHMNG
+42 SHMSG

-63 TAVTRV
+63 NAVTRV
-69 SIKNVDND
+69 SIKNVEND

-92 HLSLSKEYEG
+92 HLSLSKDFEG
-102 ERTFIITAHDAV
+102 DRTFIITAHDAV

-129 DETGPNDVDWYLDRG
+129 DETGPNDEDWYLDRG
-144 NSIRTEVAKLEELK
+144 NSIRTEVAELEELK
-158 AKNLYLSENK
+158 ATNLYLSTNK

-187 INEATLGLYT
+187 ISEVNLGLYT

-212 DNEDKYIGES
+212 DNADKYIGEN
-222 KSIFSPAYEFT
+222 KSIFSPAFEFT
-233 HDELKNLIDDD
+233 HDELKDLIDDD

-255 WLKCYLED
+255 GLKCYLED
-263 EHGNNFTRDIGYMV
+263 EHGNNFTRNIGYMV
-277 WWPESDLPGIYQNEM
+277 WWPESDLPGIYQNEI
-292 DIENSTLS
+292 DKENSTLS
-300 VLIDASIPLD
+300 VLIESSISLD

-318 EIYYALKVDTIYDE
+318 EIYYALKADTIYDE
-332 IPEVEIEGKEKAT
+332 IPGITLAEKCNAVIE
-345 TLEKKCEAII
+345 
-355 KNEEGIRDRLLL
+355 NDEGIRDKLLL

-378 ATNLAEK
+378 ATDLAEK
-385 TKRENPVQIK
+385 TKREDPVQIK
-395 TPAIPSTMYLI
+395 TPSYPSTMYLI

-439 NNEKPKMNAGTN
+439 NNEKPQMNGGTN

-497 PAKGQILENITLKP
+497 PAKGQILEDITLMP

-519 KQSFEKTFDIID
+519 KQAFEKTFDIID
-531 DLSKYHG
+531 DLSKYRG

-566 IALPTITVV
+566 IALPTITVA

-581 AIDYTKHEDDD
+581 AIDYTKHEDDND
-592 EVGLTI
+592 VGLTI

-610 VDQKLSYNGSV
+610 VDQKVTYIGKNETYEWS
-621 WTLGDGLTK
+621 LGEGLTN

-645 DIYGNGKNPQ
+645 DIHETNPQ

-691 PNGTYIKDD
+691 PSKTYIKDD

-733 TAEKWAEYS
+733 TVEKWAEYS

-757 AGAESTG
+757 AGAESEG

-770 DDNKI
+770 ADNKI

-793 YITTPSKVLDGK
+793 YITKPSKVLDGK
-805 SFELDGVAPTI
+805 TFKLDGVAPKI
-816 TTLNLSSDIAD
+816 TALELSSDIAVE
-827 KNADG
+827 NEDG

-853 ISGSPRLQMKVKG
+853 ISGSPSLQMNVKG
-866 SANPLVF
+866 SATPLVF

-887 EHIVKAGTAN
+887 EHIVKAETAN
-897 GTVQITKATCFDS
+897 GTVQITKATCFDP
-910 ADLKLI
+910 DNLKLI
-916 SDVNGNGLVL
+916 SDVNRNGLVL
-926 STRAA
+926 PTS
-931 DTDTKFIV
+931 DDSDTKFIV
-939 DTVKPNKLT
+939 DTVKPNELT
-948 VSITASKN
+948 VNITGTST
-956 PTKVNDIDT
+956 PVNGIDT
-965 YTVSPSLSITGN
+965 YIVSPSLSITGN

-990 VSWNVYSTAVSI
+990 LSWNDYSTSAVSI
-1002 PNGSYKITARQTDKA
+1002 ENGSWKIIARQTDKS
-1017 GNVSDLTAPKSIVV
+1017 GNVSDLKDPMSIVV

-1057 FALSFSNKVIVA
+1057 FALSFSDKVIVK

-1092 VATDA
+1092 VATA
-1097 AGQNTVIFEYTVQAG
+1097 AEGQNTVIFEYTVQAE
-1112 DNLQGIVLKSVSF
+1112 DNLQGIILKSVSF
-1125 NGFTDTKGTA
+1125 NDFTDTKGTA
-1135 SGTVNKTDKTETRA
+1135 SGTVTKTDKIETRS
-1149 GIILDGVAPTLTKA
+1149 GIILDGVAPALTVAEPK
-1163 APAMTGDETNISGLN
+1163 MTGNVNDINVAASGIN
-1178 NTTSGISTE
+1178 GDASGISAE

-1269 HGIKLDVFGT
+1269 HGIKLDGSET

-1293 ELGLYDG
+1293 ELGLYEG
-1300 QAALNNGTATGTF
+1300 EAALNNGTATGTF
-1313 IAKVS
+1313 KAKVS
-1318 DIRSALMSVDYHRHY
+1318 DIRSAFESVDYHRHY
-1333 VDVASDNVKITGS
+1333 VDVASDNVKIIGS
-1346 TVEITFSETIEDGR
+1346 KVEITFSETIEDGR

-1385 KLKAAEKTKQNI
+1385 KLKETEKTKQNI
-1397 TTAQQTA
+1397 TTDQQTA

-1412 NNVAQP
+1412 NNVAVP

-1430 ANEPLLVG
+1430 ANEPILKD
-1438 KNYMRTYSVPSTSAT
+1438 KNYMRAYSVPSTSET
-1453 TTWRIIQSYTGKYN
+1453 TTWRIIQKQTGKYKKDSG
-1467 TSRGGDNTSAS
+1467 TDTSAS
-1478 LAPTGYARARI
+1478 LAPTGYVRARI
-1489 DCETPNANVKYS
+1489 DCETPDANIKYS

-1507 KIHTNDDIPTG
+1507 TTHTNNAIPAG

-1524 STSGVVTCKS
+1524 TTSGVVTYKTDNIGEHNS
-1534 DTTGDHTS
+1534 N
-1542 SRNIISDI
+1542 RNTISDI
-1550 SNTNLEKQGTSNYSI
+1550 AKTKLEVKGNNDYTI

-1575 YLTARKDYITAYA
+1575 YLTARKDYITAFA
-1588 TKTGFEESKNGYE
+1588 SKKEFEESKNGYE

-1614 CNRCINIEGGT
+1614 CTYCINIEGGT

-1657 YNINGSTN
+1657 YNINESNN

-1686 NNNHAKDY
+1686 NHNHSKDY

>member
-1 MKLKKSAYSI
+1 MQQILLK
-11 GGIIL
+11 
-16 SLSLLFSC
+16 
-24 TIGMGQSLDLEAP
+24 
-37 QLSVT
+37 
-42 SHMNG
+42 
-47 SKVGLE
+47 
-53 VDLSGTCTDN
+53 
-63 TAVTRV
+63 
-69 SIKNVDND
+69 
-77 FTFEDAVVSGTSWKT
+77 
-92 HLSLSKEYEG
+92 
-102 ERTFIITAHDAV
+102 
-114 GNASTKSYAILVLSI
+114 
-129 DETGPNDVDWYLDRG
+129 
-144 NSIRTEVAKLEELK
+144 
-158 AKNLYLSENK
+158 
-168 DIPQNE
+168 
-174 KFTVYGSLYDAMS
+174 
-187 INEATLGLYT
+187 
-197 VNGKLLIEKTYSSDP
+197 
-212 DNEDKYIGES
+212 
-222 KSIFSPAYEFT
+222 
-233 HDELKNLIDDD
+233 
-244 GSTLESGCHYL
+244 
-255 WLKCYLED
+255 
-263 EHGNNFTRDIGYMV
+263 
-277 WWPESDLPGIYQNEM
+277 
-292 DIENSTLS
+292 
-300 VLIDASIPLD
+300 
-310 IFDDDGLE
+310 
-318 EIYYALKVDTIYDE
+318 
-332 IPEVEIEGKEKAT
+332 
-345 TLEKKCEAII
+345 
-355 KNEEGIRDRLLL
+355 
-367 IDAAANEVGGS
+367 
-378 ATNLAEK
+378 K
-385 TKRENPVQIK
+385 TKREDQADIK
-395 TPAIPSTMYLI
+395 TPSYPSTMYLI

-439 NNEKPKMNAGTN
+439 NNEKPQMNGGTN

-497 PAKGQILENITLKP
+497 PAKGQILEDITLMP

-519 KQSFEKTFDIID
+519 KQAFEKTFDIID
-531 DLSKYHG
+531 DLSKYRG

-566 IALPTITVV
+566 IALPTITVA

-581 AIDYTKHEDDD
+581 AIDYTKNKDDNQ
-592 EVGLTI
+592 VGLTI

-610 VDQKLSYNGSV
+610 VDQKVTYIGKNETYE
-621 WTLGDGLTK
+621 WTLGEGLTK

-637 TFTQAELK
+637 PFTQAELK
-645 DIYGNGKNPQ
+645 DIHETNPQ

-691 PNGTYIKDD
+691 PSGTYIKDD

-720 KKPRLKIKYSESD
+720 KKPRLKVKYSESD
-733 TAEKWAEYS
+733 TVEKWAEYS

-757 AGAESTG
+757 AGAESKG

-770 DDNKI
+770 ADNKI

-805 SFELDGVAPTI
+805 TFALDGVAPKI
-816 TTLNLSSDIAD
+816 TALELSSDIAD
-827 KNADG
+827 ANKNADG

-844 TITLSEKVF
+844 TIALSEKVF
-853 ISGSPRLQMKVKG
+853 ISGSPSLQMKVKG
-866 SANPLVF
+866 SVTPLVF

-897 GTVQITKATCFDS
+897 GTVQITKATCFDE
-910 ADLKLI
+910 DNLKLI

-926 STRAA
+926 PTSAA
-931 DTDTKFIV
+931 DTDTEFIV
-939 DTVKPNKLT
+939 DTEKPEKLT
-948 VSITASKN
+948 VNITATKN
-956 PTKVNDIDT
+956 PTKVNGIDT
-965 YTVSPSLSITGN
+965 YIVFPSLSITGN
-977 EAGSK
+977 EAGST
-982 VEYSLDNG
+982 VEYLLNNG
-990 VSWNVYSTAVSI
+990 VSWETYSKAVSI
-1002 PNGSYKITARQTDKA
+1002 ENGSWKIIARQTDKA
-1017 GNVSDLTAPKSIVV
+1017 GNVSELTEPKSIVV

-1050 KVGSKVQ
+1050 KDGSKVQ
-1057 FALSFSNKVIVA
+1057 FALSFSDKVKVA
-1069 SGNTSKVTFESVNTP
+1069 SDNTSKVTFESVNTP
-1084 KATKTADV
+1084 TATRTANV
-1092 VATDA
+1092 VATAD
-1097 AGQNTVIFEYTVQAG
+1097 AGQNTVIFEYTVQAE
-1112 DNLQGIVLKSVSF
+1112 DNLQGIILKSVSF

-1135 SGTVNKTDKTETRA
+1135 SGTVTKTDETETRS
-1149 GIILDGVAPTLTKA
+1149 GIILDGI
-1163 APAMTGDETNISGLN
+1163 APALTVAEPKMTGNVNDINVATSGIN
-1178 NTTSGISTE
+1178 GNASGISTE

-1218 AIPAVMDSD
+1218 AIPAVMNRD

-1269 HGIKLDVFGT
+1269 HGIKLDGSNT
-1279 KYIPDESTKYVLAY
+1279 KYVPDESTKYVLAY
-1293 ELGLYDG
+1293 ELGLYEG
-1300 QAALNNGTATGTF
+1300 EAALNDGTATGTF
-1313 IAKVS
+1313 KAKVS
-1318 DIRSALMSVDYHRHY
+1318 DIRSAFESVDYHRHY
-1333 VDVASDNVKITGS
+1333 VDVASDNVEIKGS
-1346 TVEITFSETIEDGR
+1346 KVEITFSETIEDGR

-1385 KLKAAEKTKQNI
+1385 KLKDAEKTNQNI
-1397 TTAQQTA
+1397 TTDQQTA

-1438 KNYMRTYSVPSTSAT
+1438 NNYMRAYSVPLTTET
-1453 TTWRIIQSYTGKYN
+1453 TTWRIIQKQTGKYKKDSG
-1467 TSRGGDNTSAS
+1467 TDTSAS
-1478 LAPTGYARARI
+1478 LEPTGYVRARI
-1489 DCETPNANVKYS
+1489 DCETPDANIKYS

-1507 KIHTNDDIPTG
+1507 TTHTNNAIPEG

-1524 STSGVVTCKS
+1524 TTSGVVTYET
-1534 DTTGDHTS
+1534 DNTGEHNS
-1542 SRNIISDI
+1542 NRNTISDI
-1550 SNTNLEKQGTSNYSI
+1550 AKTNLEVKGNNDYTI

-1588 TKTGFEESKNGYE
+1588 SKTGFKESKNGYE
-1601 GIFKTIVYVKDDN
+1601 GIFKTIVYVNDDN
-1614 CNRCINIEGGT
+1614 CTYCINIEGGT

-1657 YNINGSTN
+1657 YNINGSNN

-1671 VSYEIISEDWAILLC
+1671 VSYEIISEDWAVLLC
-1686 NNNHAKDY
+1686 NHNHSKDY

>member
-1 MKLKKSAYSI
+1 MELKKSVYFI

-42 SHMNG
+42 SHMSG

-63 TAVTRV
+63 NAVTRV
-69 SIKNVDND
+69 SIKNVEND
-77 FTFEDAVVSGTSWKT
+77 FTFEDADVSGTSWKT
-92 HLSLSKEYEG
+92 HLSLSKDFEG
-102 ERTFIITAHDAV
+102 DRTFIITAHDAV

-129 DETGPNDVDWYLDRG
+129 DETGPNDEDWYLDRG
-144 NSIRTEVAKLEELK
+144 NSIRTEVAELEELK
-158 AKNLYLSENK
+158 ATNLYLSKNK

-187 INEATLGLYT
+187 ISEVTLGLYT

-212 DNEDKYIGES
+212 DNADKYIGEN
-222 KSIFSPAYEFT
+222 KSIFSPAFEFT
-233 HDELKNLIDDD
+233 HDELKDLIDDD

-255 WLKCYLED
+255 GLKCYLED
-263 EHGNNFTRDIGYMV
+263 EHGNNFTRNIGYMV
-277 WWPESDLPGIYQNEM
+277 WWPESDLPGIYQNEI
-292 DIENSTLS
+292 DKENSTLS
-300 VLIDASIPLD
+300 VLIESSISLD

-318 EIYYALKVDTIYDE
+318 EIYYALKADTIYDE
-332 IPEVEIEGKEKAT
+332 IPGT
-345 TLEKKCEAII
+345 TLAEKCNAVIE
-355 KNEEGIRDRLLL
+355 NDNGIRDKLLL

-378 ATNLAEK
+378 ATDLAEK
-385 TKRENPVQIK
+385 TKREDPVQIK
-395 TPAIPSTMYLI
+395 TPSYPSTMYLI

-439 NNEKPKMNAGTN
+439 NNEKPQMNGGTN
-451 SFTIQGYALGKNESS
+451 SFKIQGYALGKNESS

-474 GDATS
+474 GDDTS

-497 PAKGQILENITLKP
+497 PAKGQILEDITLMP

-519 KQSFEKTFDIID
+519 KQAFEKTFDIID
-531 DLSKYHG
+531 DLSKYRG

-581 AIDYTKHEDDD
+581 AIDYTKHEDDNQ
-592 EVGLTI
+592 VGLTI

-637 TFTQAELK
+637 TFKQAELK
-645 DIYGNGKNPQ
+645 VIHETNPQ

-691 PNGTYIKDD
+691 PSKTYIKDK

-757 AGAESTG
+757 AGAESKG

-770 DDNKI
+770 ADNKI

-805 SFELDGVAPTI
+805 TFALDGVAPTI
-816 TTLNLSSDIAD
+816 TTLNLSSDSDIAVE
-827 KNADG
+827 NADG

-844 TITLSEKVF
+844 TIALSEKVF
-853 ISGSPRLQMKVKG
+853 ISGSPSLQMKVKD
-866 SANPLVF
+866 SVTPLVF

-887 EHIVKAGTAN
+887 EHIVKAETAN
-897 GTVQITKATCFDS
+897 GTVQITKATCFDE
-910 ADLKLI
+910 DNLKLI
-916 SDVNGNGLVL
+916 SDVNGNGLAL
-926 STRAA
+926 SSAA

-956 PTKVNDIDT
+956 PTKVNGIDT
-965 YTVSPSLSITGN
+965 YIVSPSLSITGN
-977 EAGSK
+977 EAGSI
-982 VEYSLDNG
+982 VEYSLYNG
-990 VSWNVYSTAVSI
+990 VDWNEYSKPVSI
-1002 PNGSYKITARQTDKA
+1002 TTNGSYKIIARQTDKA
-1017 GNVSDLTAPKSIVV
+1017 GNVSEFKEPKSIVV

-1057 FALSFSNKVIVA
+1057 FALSFSDKVKVA
-1069 SGNTSKVTFESVNTP
+1069 SSNTSKVTFESVNTP
-1084 KATKTADV
+1084 TATRTANV
-1092 VATDA
+1092 VATA
-1097 AGQNTVIFEYTVQAG
+1097 AEGQNTVIFEYTVQAG
-1112 DNLQGIVLKSVSF
+1112 DNLKGIVLKSVSF
-1125 NGFTDTKGTA
+1125 NSFTDTKGTA
-1135 SGTVNKTDKTETRA
+1135 SGTQNKTDTETRS
-1149 GIILDGVAPTLTKA
+1149 GIILDGVVPKLTMA
-1163 APAMTGDETNISGLN
+1163 APAMKGDETNFSGLN

-1218 AIPAVMDSD
+1218 AIPAVMNRD

-1238 TNKELIMKTSGG
+1238 TNKKLIMKTSGE

-1269 HGIKLDVFGT
+1269 HGIKLDGSGT
-1279 KYIPDESTKYVLAY
+1279 KYVPDESTKYVLAY
-1293 ELGLYDG
+1293 ELGLYEG
-1300 QAALNNGTATGTF
+1300 EAALNDGTATGTF
-1313 IAKVS
+1313 NAKVS
-1318 DIRSALMSVDYHRHY
+1318 DIRSAFESVDYHRHY

-1385 KLKAAEKTKQNI
+1385 KLKDKEKKNI
-1397 TTAQQTA
+1397 TTDQQTA

-1438 KNYMRTYSVPSTSAT
+1438 NNYMRDYSVPLTTAT
-1453 TTWRIIQSYTGKYN
+1453 TTWRIIQKQTGKYK
-1467 TSRGGDNTSAS
+1467 TDSGTNTSAS
-1478 LAPTGYARARI
+1478 LAPTGYVRARI
-1489 DCETPNANVKYS
+1489 DCETPEANIKYS

-1507 KIHTNDDIPTG
+1507 TTHTNNAIPAG
-1518 VQYNNT
+1518 VKYNNT
-1524 STSGVVTCKS
+1524 SKSGVVTYETDNTDEHNS
-1534 DTTGDHTS
+1534 N
-1542 SRNIISDI
+1542 RNTISDI
-1550 SNTNLEKQGTSNYSI
+1550 AKTKLEVKGNNDYTI

-1588 TKTGFEESKNGYE
+1588 SKTGFEESKNGYE

-1614 CNRCINIEGGT
+1614 CTYCINIEGGT

-1657 YNINGSTN
+1657 YIKNNEIRNDVNYNTD
-1665 KHNQVF
+1665 QVF

-1686 NNNHAKDY
+1686 NHNHSKDY

-1704 VTKQNYW
+1704 ITWQNYWP

>member
-1 MKLKKSAYSI
+1 MELKKSVYFI

-42 SHMNG
+42 SHMSG

-63 TAVTRV
+63 NAVTRV
-69 SIKNVDND
+69 SIKNVEND

-92 HLSLSKEYEG
+92 HLSLSKDFEG
-102 ERTFIITAHDAV
+102 DRTFIITAHDAV

-129 DETGPNDVDWYLDRG
+129 DETGPNDEDWYLDRG
-144 NSIRTEVAKLEELK
+144 NSIRTEVAELEELK
-158 AKNLYLSENK
+158 ATNLYLSKNK

-187 INEATLGLYT
+187 ISEVTLGLYT

-212 DNEDKYIGES
+212 DNADKYIGEN
-222 KSIFSPAYEFT
+222 KSIFSPAFEFT
-233 HDELKNLIDDD
+233 HDELKDLIDDD

-255 WLKCYLED
+255 GLKCYLED
-263 EHGNNFTRDIGYMV
+263 EHGNNFTRNIGYMV
-277 WWPESDLPGIYQNEM
+277 WWPESDLPGIYQNKI

-300 VLIDASIPLD
+300 VLIDDSIPLD

-318 EIYYALKVDTIYDE
+318 EIYYALKADTIYDE
-332 IPEVEIEGKEKAT
+332 IPGT
-345 TLEKKCEAII
+345 TLAEKCNAVIE
-355 KNEEGIRDRLLL
+355 NDGGIRDKLLL

-378 ATNLAEK
+378 ATDLAEK
-385 TKRENPVQIK
+385 TKREDQADIK
-395 TPAIPSTMYLI
+395 TPSYPSTMYLI

-439 NNEKPKMNAGTN
+439 NNEKPQMNGGTN

-474 GDATS
+474 GDDTS

-497 PAKGQILENITLKP
+497 PAKGQILEDITLMP

-519 KQSFEKTFDIID
+519 KQAFEKTFDIIN
-531 DLSKYHG
+531 DLSKYRG

-566 IALPTITVV
+566 IALPTITVA

-581 AIDYTKHEDDD
+581 AIDYTKNKDDND
-592 EVGLTI
+592 VGLTI

-605 SGLAI
+605 SCLAI
-610 VDQKLSYNGSV
+610 VDQKVTYIGKNETYE
-621 WTLGDGLTK
+621 WTLGEGLTK

-645 DIYGNGKNPQ
+645 DIHETNPQ

-691 PNGTYIKDD
+691 PSGTYIKDD

-757 AGAESTG
+757 EDAESTG

-770 DDNKI
+770 ADNKI

-805 SFELDGVAPTI
+805 TFALDGVALTI
-816 TTLNLSSDIAD
+816 TTLNLSSDIAVE
-827 KNADG
+827 NADG

-844 TITLSEKVF
+844 KIALSEKVF
-853 ISGSPRLQMKVKG
+853 ISGSPSLQMKVKG
-866 SANPLVF
+866 SVTPLVF

-887 EHIVKAGTAN
+887 EHIVKAETAN
-897 GTVQITKATCFDS
+897 GTVQITKATCFDE
-910 ADLKLI
+910 DNLKLI
-916 SDVNGNGLVL
+916 SDVNGNGLAL
-926 STRAA
+926 SSAA

-956 PTKVNDIDT
+956 PTKVNGIDT
-965 YTVSPSLSITGN
+965 YIVSPSLSITGN
-977 EAGSK
+977 EAGSI
-982 VEYSLDNG
+982 VEYSLYNG
-990 VSWNVYSTAVSI
+990 VDWNEYSKPVSI
-1002 PNGSYKITARQTDKA
+1002 TTNGSYKIIARQTDKA
-1017 GNVSDLTAPKSIVV
+1017 GNVSDLTDPLSIVV

-1057 FALSFSNKVIVA
+1057 FALSFSDKVKVA
-1069 SGNTSKVTFESVNTP
+1069 SSNTSKVTFESVNTP

-1092 VATDA
+1092 VATAA

-1112 DNLQGIVLKSVSF
+1112 DNLKGIVLKSVSF

-1135 SGTVNKTDKTETRA
+1135 SGTVKIDKTETRS
-1149 GIILDGVAPTLTKA
+1149 GIILDGI
-1163 APAMTGDETNISGLN
+1163 APALTVAEPKMTGNVNDINVATSGIN
-1178 NTTSGISTE
+1178 GTASGISTE

-1218 AIPAVMDSD
+1218 AIPAVMERD

-1269 HGIKLDVFGT
+1269 HGIKLDGSGT
-1279 KYIPDESTKYVLAY
+1279 KYVPDESTKYVLAY
-1293 ELGLYDG
+1293 ELGLYEG
-1300 QAALNNGTATGTF
+1300 EAALNNGTATGTF
-1313 IAKVS
+1313 NAKVS
-1318 DIRSALMSVDYHRHY
+1318 DIRSAFESVDYHRHY
-1333 VDVASDNVKITGS
+1333 VDVASDNVNITDNK
-1346 TVEITFSETIEDGR
+1346 VEITFSETIEDGR

-1385 KLKAAEKTKQNI
+1385 KLKDAEKTNI
-1397 TTAQQTA
+1397 TTTQQTA

-1430 ANEPLLVG
+1430 ANEPKADGTLTKITV
-1438 KNYMRTYSVPSTSAT
+1438 NN
-1453 TTWRIIQSYTGKYN
+1453 GKYKTTCAVN
-1467 TSRGGDNTSAS
+1467 SGARI
-1478 LAPTGYARARI
+1478 APTGYCRSRI
-1489 DCETPNANVKYS
+1489 DCETPGASILYKTVNSGSATYNASTTDESTNKDIITNYRS
-1501 VLYADG
+1501 HIADAT
-1507 KIHTNDDIPTG
+1507 KEQLEFTTG
-1518 VQYNNT
+1518 GTAYTQGNNIII
-1524 STSGVVTCKS
+1524 G
-1534 DTTGDHTS
+1534 DTTYTS
-1542 SRNIISDI
+1542 
-1550 SNTNLEKQGTSNYSI
+1550 
-1565 NNDIIVGDGS
+1565 
-1575 YLTARKDYITAYA
+1575 ARKDYISCYA
-1588 TKTGFEESKNGYE
+1588 TKNDFTQSKYGME
-1601 GIFKTIVYVKDDN
+1601 GIFRTVVYVHTENEAKPWIN
-1614 CNRCINIEGGT
+1614 GQQVNLGYLSINIEGGT
-1625 AAGGQPNVS
+1625 ATGGQPNVS
-1634 GFPLRDATSAD
+1634 GFPLRDATSEN
-1645 DPTGAGRYSKTC
+1645 DPTGAGRYSKNA
-1657 YNINGSTN
+1657 YNLANSQTPGKN
-1665 KHNQVF
+1665 FVW
-1671 VSYEIISEDWAILLC
+1671 VSYEIISSNWAILVC
-1686 NNNHAKDY
+1686 RSNHAQDYALNNYGDVAYITKVKDWDGT
-1694 PLNSYGGSAY
+1694 N
-1704 VTKQNYW
+1704 

>member
-1 MKLKKSAYSI
+1 MELKKSVYFI

-42 SHMNG
+42 SHMSG

-63 TAVTRV
+63 NAVTRV
-69 SIKNVDND
+69 SIKNVEND

-92 HLSLSKEYEG
+92 HLSLSKDFEG
-102 ERTFIITAHDAV
+102 DRTFIITAHDAV

-129 DETGPNDVDWYLDRG
+129 DETGPNDEDWYLDRG
-144 NSIRTEVAKLEELK
+144 NSIRTEVAELEELK
-158 AKNLYLSENK
+158 ATNLYLSKNK

-187 INEATLGLYT
+187 ISEVTLGLYT

-212 DNEDKYIGES
+212 DNADKYIGEN
-222 KSIFSPAYEFT
+222 KSIFSPAFEFT
-233 HDELKNLIDDD
+233 HDELKDLIDDD

-255 WLKCYLED
+255 GLKCYLED
-263 EHGNNFTRDIGYMV
+263 EHGNNFTRNIGYMV
-277 WWPESDLPGIYQNEM
+277 WWPESDLPGIYQNEI

-300 VLIDASIPLD
+300 VLIDSSISLD

-318 EIYYALKVDTIYDE
+318 EIYYALKADTIYDE
-332 IPEVEIEGKEKAT
+332 IPGT
-345 TLEKKCEAII
+345 TLAEKCNAVI
-355 KNEEGIRDRLLL
+355 KNDGGIRDKLLL
-367 IDAAANEVGGS
+367 IDAAANEVGRS
-378 ATNLAEK
+378 ATYLAEK
-385 TKRENPVQIK
+385 TKREDPVQIK
-395 TPAIPSTMYLI
+395 TPSYPSTMYLI

-439 NNEKPKMNAGTN
+439 NNEKPQMNGGTN

-497 PAKGQILENITLKP
+497 PAKGQILEDITLMP

-519 KQSFEKTFDIID
+519 KQAFEKTFDIID
-531 DLSKYHG
+531 DLSKYRG

-566 IALPTITVV
+566 IALPTITVA

-581 AIDYTKHEDDD
+581 AIDYTKHEDDND
-592 EVGLTI
+592 VGLTI

-610 VDQKLSYNGSV
+610 VDQKVTYIGKNETYE
-621 WTLGDGLTK
+621 WTLGEGLTK

-645 DIYGNGKNPQ
+645 DIHETNPQ

-691 PNGTYIKDD
+691 PSGTYIKDK

-749 LQFTYKVP
+749 LQFTYTVP
-757 AGAESTG
+757 EDAESTG

-770 DDNKI
+770 ADNKI

-793 YITTPSKVLDGK
+793 YITKPSKVLDGK
-805 SFELDGVAPTI
+805 SFALDGVAPKI
-816 TTLNLSSDIAD
+816 TALELSSDIAD
-827 KNADG
+827 TNADG
-832 NFYLKADNKLTV
+832 NFYLKADNKLIV

-853 ISGSPRLQMKVKG
+853 ISGSPSLQMKVKG
-866 SANPLVF
+866 KDSVTPLVF

-878 NEEGTELTF
+878 NEEGTVLTF

-897 GTVQITKATCFDS
+897 GTVQITKATCFD
-910 ADLKLI
+910 ANNLKLI
-916 SDVNGNGLVL
+916 SDVNDNGLVL
-926 STRAA
+926 STSAA
-931 DTDTKFIV
+931 VTDTKFIV
-939 DTVKPNKLT
+939 DTEKPAKLT
-948 VSITASKN
+948 VNITAKKN
-956 PTKVNDIDT
+956 PTNVNGIDT
-965 YTVSPSLSITGN
+965 YIVSPSLSITGN
-977 EAGSK
+977 EAGST
-982 VEYSLDNG
+982 VEYSLYNG
-990 VSWNVYSTAVSI
+990 VSWETYSTAVSI
-1002 PNGSYKITARQTDKA
+1002 ENGSWKIIARQTDKA
-1017 GNVSDLTAPKSIVV
+1017 GNVSDLTEPKSIVV

-1057 FALSFSNKVIVA
+1057 FALSFSDKVIVK

-1084 KATKTADV
+1084 NIEKTANV
-1092 VATDA
+1092 VATAA

-1112 DNLQGIVLKSVSF
+1112 DNLKGIVLKSVSF

-1135 SGTVNKTDKTETRA
+1135 SGTQNKSDKTETRS
-1149 GIILDGVAPTLTKA
+1149 GIILDGI
-1163 APAMTGDETNISGLN
+1163 APALTVAEPKMTGNVNDINVATSGIN
-1178 NTTSGISTE
+1178 GTASGISTE

-1218 AIPAVMDSD
+1218 AIPAVMERD

-1269 HGIKLDVFGT
+1269 HGIKLDGSGT

-1293 ELGLYDG
+1293 ELGLYEG
-1300 QAALNNGTATGTF
+1300 EAALNDGTATGTF
-1313 IAKVS
+1313 NAKVS
-1318 DIRSALMSVDYHRHY
+1318 DIRSAFESVDYHRHY

-1346 TVEITFSETIEDGR
+1346 KVEITFSETIEDGR

-1385 KLKAAEKTKQNI
+1385 KLKDAEKTKMSVTSEQEE
-1397 TTAQQTA
+1397 A

-1412 NNVAQP
+1412 NNVAVP

-1430 ANEPLLVG
+1430 ANEPLLVD
-1438 KNYMRTYSVPSTSAT
+1438 KNYMRAYSVPSTSAT
-1453 TTWRIIQSYTGKYN
+1453 KTWRIIQNQTGKYK
-1467 TSRGGDNTSAS
+1467 TSIGTNTSAS
-1478 LAPTGYARARI
+1478 LAPTGYVRARI
-1489 DCETPNANVKYS
+1489 DCETPDANIKYS

-1507 KIHTNDDIPTG
+1507 TTHTNNAIPEG

-1524 STSGVVTCKS
+1524 STSGVVTYKTD
-1534 DTTGDHTS
+1534 DTGEHNS
-1542 SRNIISDI
+1542 NRNTISDI
-1550 SNTNLEKQGTSNYSI
+1550 AKTNLEVKGNNDYTI

-1588 TKTGFEESKNGYE
+1588 SKTGFEESKNGYE
-1601 GIFKTIVYVKDDN
+1601 GVFKTIVYVKDDN
-1614 CNRCINIEGGT
+1614 CTYCINIEGGT

-1657 YNINGSTN
+1657 YNINRSN
-1665 KHNQVF
+1665 DKHNQVF

-1686 NNNHAKDY
+1686 NHNHSKDY

>member
-1 MKLKKSAYSI
+1 MELKKSVYFI

-42 SHMNG
+42 SHMSG

-63 TAVTRV
+63 NAVTRV
-69 SIKNVDND
+69 SIKNVEND

-92 HLSLSKEYEG
+92 HLSLSKDFEG
-102 ERTFIITAHDAV
+102 DRTFIITAHDAV

-129 DETGPNDVDWYLDRG
+129 DETGPNDEDWYLDRG
-144 NSIRTEVAKLEELK
+144 NSIRTEVAELEELK
-158 AKNLYLSENK
+158 ATNLYLSKNK

-187 INEATLGLYT
+187 ISEVTLGLYT

-212 DNEDKYIGES
+212 DNADKYIGEN
-222 KSIFSPAYEFT
+222 KSIFSPAFEFT
-233 HDELKNLIDDD
+233 HDELKDLIDDD

-255 WLKCYLED
+255 GLKCYLED
-263 EHGNNFTRDIGYMV
+263 EHGNNFTRNIGYMV
-277 WWPESDLPGIYQNEM
+277 WWPESDLPGIYQNEI
-292 DIENSTLS
+292 DKENSTLS
-300 VLIDASIPLD
+300 VLIESSISLD

-318 EIYYALKVDTIYDE
+318 EIYYALKADTIYDE
-332 IPEVEIEGKEKAT
+332 IPGT
-345 TLEKKCEAII
+345 TLAEKCNAVIE
-355 KNEEGIRDRLLL
+355 NDEGIRDKLLL

-378 ATNLAEK
+378 ATDLAEK
-385 TKRENPVQIK
+385 TKREDPVQIK
-395 TPAIPSTMYLI
+395 TPSYPSTMYLI

-439 NNEKPKMNAGTN
+439 NNEKPQMNGGTN

-479 ESKKATAKK
+479 ESKKSTAKK

-497 PAKGQILENITLKP
+497 PAKGEILEDITLMP

-519 KQSFEKTFDIID
+519 KQAFEKTFDIID
-531 DLSKYHG
+531 DLSKYRG

-566 IALPTITVV
+566 IALPTITVA

-581 AIDYTKHEDDD
+581 AIDYTKHEDDND
-592 EVGLTI
+592 VGLTI

-610 VDQKLSYNGSV
+610 VDQKVTYIGKNETYE
-621 WTLGDGLTK
+621 WTLGEGLIK

-637 TFTQAELK
+637 TFKQAELK
-645 DIYGNGKNPQ
+645 VIHETNPQ

-691 PNGTYIKDD
+691 PSKTYIKDK

-757 AGAESTG
+757 AGAESKG

-770 DDNKI
+770 ADNKI

-793 YITTPSKVLDGK
+793 YITTPSKVLVGK
-805 SFELDGVAPTI
+805 TFALDGVAPTI
-816 TTLNLSSDIAD
+816 TTLNLSSDIAVE
-827 KNADG
+827 NADG

-844 TITLSEKVF
+844 TIALSEKVS
-853 ISGSPRLQMKVKG
+853 ISGSPSLQMKVKG
-866 SANPLVF
+866 KDSVTPLVF

-887 EHIVKAGTAN
+887 EHIVKAETAN
-897 GTVQITKATCFDS
+897 GTVQITKATCFD
-910 ADLKLI
+910 ANNLKLI
-916 SDVNGNGLVL
+916 SDVNDNGLVL
-926 STRAA
+926 STSAA
-931 DTDTKFIV
+931 VTDTKFIV
-939 DTVKPNKLT
+939 DTEKPAKLT
-948 VSITASKN
+948 VNITAKKN
-956 PTKVNDIDT
+956 LTNVNGIDT
-965 YTVSPSLSITGN
+965 YIVSPSLSITGN

-990 VSWNVYSTAVSI
+990 VSWNDYSTAVSI

-1017 GNVSDLTAPKSIVV
+1017 GNVSDLTDPLSIVV

-1057 FALSFSNKVIVA
+1057 FALSFSDKVKVA

-1084 KATKTADV
+1084 KVEKTANV

-1112 DNLQGIVLKSVSF
+1112 DNLKGIVLKSVSF
-1125 NGFTDTKGTA
+1125 NSFTDTKGTA
-1135 SGTVNKTDKTETRA
+1135 SGTQNKTDKTETRS
-1149 GIILDGVAPTLTKA
+1149 GIILDGI
-1163 APAMTGDETNISGLN
+1163 APALTVAEPKMTGNVNDINVATSGIN
-1178 NTTSGISTE
+1178 GTASGISTE

-1218 AIPAVMDSD
+1218 AIPAVMNRD

-1238 TNKELIMKTSGG
+1238 TNKDLIMKTSGG

-1269 HGIKLDVFGT
+1269 HGIKLDGSGK
-1279 KYIPDESTKYVLAY
+1279 KYVPDESTKYVLAY
-1293 ELGLYDG
+1293 ELGLYEG
-1300 QAALNNGTATGTF
+1300 EAALNDGTATGTF
-1313 IAKVS
+1313 NAKVS
-1318 DIRSALMSVDYHRHY
+1318 DIRSAFESVDYHRHY

-1385 KLKAAEKTKQNI
+1385 KLKDAEKTKQNI
-1397 TTAQQTA
+1397 TTDQQTA

-1430 ANEPLLVG
+1430 ANEPKADGTLTKITV
-1438 KNYMRTYSVPSTSAT
+1438 NN
-1453 TTWRIIQSYTGKYN
+1453 GKYKTTCAAN
-1467 TSRGGDNTSAS
+1467 SGARI
-1478 LAPTGYARARI
+1478 APTGYARSRI
-1489 DCETPNANVKYS
+1489 DCETPGASILYKAVNSGSATYNASTTDESTNKDIITNYRS
-1501 VLYADG
+1501 HIADAT
-1507 KIHTNDDIPTG
+1507 KEQLEFTTG
-1518 VQYNNT
+1518 GTAYKQGDNIII
-1524 STSGVVTCKS
+1524 G
-1534 DTTGDHTS
+1534 DTTYTS
-1542 SRNIISDI
+1542 
-1550 SNTNLEKQGTSNYSI
+1550 
-1565 NNDIIVGDGS
+1565 
-1575 YLTARKDYITAYA
+1575 ARKDYISCYA
-1588 TKTGFEESKNGYE
+1588 TKNDFTQSKNGME
-1601 GIFKTIVYVKDDN
+1601 GIFRTVVYVHTEN
-1614 CNRCINIEGGT
+1614 AAYPWRNGQQVYLGYLSINIEGGT
-1625 AAGGQPNVS
+1625 ATGGQPNVS
-1634 GFPLRDATSAD
+1634 GFPLRDATSEN
-1645 DPTGAGRYSKTC
+1645 DPTGAGRYSKNA
-1657 YNINGSTN
+1657 YNLANSQTPGKN
-1665 KHNQVF
+1665 FVW
-1671 VSYEIISEDWAILLC
+1671 VSYEIISSNWAILVC
-1686 NNNHAKDY
+1686 RSNHAQDYALNNYGDVAYITKVKDWDGT
-1694 PLNSYGGSAY
+1694 N
-1704 VTKQNYW
+1704 